1 MAAMPFSPCDP
12 GQPTCDDVTVGI
24 LQHIFGP
31 IIDVLVKGQDP
42 NTVAAASN
50 LLATLFTFFNSGIL
64 VVGSIIV
71 SYVAVM
77 GAVNTANDGEA
88 MGKAW
93 STVWTPVRIVAGG
106 AVLLPST
113 SGYSFIQMLVLMI
126 SLWSI
131 GFANGIYKLGMGM
144 GVLKPDG
151 IVATSYQTGTYFG
164 MRDFGKQYLAA
175 AYCAR
180 AANTIYADAAG
191 NPMVMANSAQ
201 ADKQATTGT
210 RTDYTFFIKDR
221 NAATNLGA
229 GEPICGTVTLTAYA
243 PSGSYSDTSGTQ
255 AALDNMRAALM
266 AQKLQAATGLM
277 QDIDNWVAT
286 MPSDINQPGWDNV
299 QSSQF
304 NSIVKNREDQ
314 VVAAIANQMTANEG
328 SVNTGV
334 TAFVDGMTKE
344 GWAMAGGW
352 YQRVGLL
359 RSKVST
365 ITSESVGNVTT
376 PSLSGLPADARSSLL
391 KSSVTTVAETISKK
405 SELAG
410 NGYDAST
417 SVKPEDMA
425 SMLPKDGTSDINVGS
440 IDSSMS
446 GWAIRFVNDMEHKAV
461 DFAIGSGT
469 NVDAVSRMK
478 MTGDLL
484 SSYQAM
490 LWAAD
495 VSIKTAITATRVVV
509 GAVGGVEIL
518 GNKADFRGVTDPLWD
533 WIMAVPVPILAKL
546 TSYVGYLAFYF
557 GVALPSMPYTLFMIT
572 VVGWVLGVLQTTI
585 AAPLWAIMHMRPSQT
600 FVGSEAQ
607 GYLLLMALFVRPALA
622 VIGLFA
628 AMLVADPIVGYIAK
642 AFFAM
647 KGDVAASTGWVGVLA
662 QFTQFFWWFTAFGG
676 LLFPVLFMIFG
687 LPQVLPDRVLAWLN
701 VGVHDLGATGA
712 GSSAQASL
720 QAGAGRAQAET
731 VQKLAGPGG
740 GQGGP
745 GGGPRRLGGGGGFA
759 GGDGGSPRTA
769 GRGAQPIN
777 ANHQGVAP
785 AVNEMG
791 NPPAAPSG
799 GGQPGG
805 GPRRGV
811 VGSAL
816 AAGARGQ
823 FGTRLAEGMGVA
835 LGRAVTDTGY
845 AVKDAAAEGAG
856 GFAGRLKDNMK
867 DAVVTAGSEGAA
879 AFREGADSRISNF
892 KAGVALRSALQGAPA
907 AAGAAALAMAAA
919 GPAQASEAPTP
930 PVASQQVSQ
939 DAGVASAQGA
949 LDNWRSHRASNGDY
963 GGGGDGLV
971 SASSSGFAG
980 GGDSPTTDPSMPGGV
995 VGAAQAA
1002 AQAGQAPGA
1011 AVLSQGSSTGPVG
1024 YDGGDDAA
1032 LDSSASAQ
1040 VDGGFVGGDAAS
1052 DPVIDDANAALAQS
1066 SVQAPTTDI
1075 DIPQSLDEG

>member
-31 IIDVLVKGQDP
+31 IIDVLVKGADP
-42 NTVAAASN
+42 NTVASASN

-64 VVGSIIV
+64 VVATIIV

-93 STVWTPVRIVAGG
+93 SAVWTPVRIVAGG

-113 SGYSFIQMLVLMI
+113 SGYSFIQMFVLMI

-164 MRDFGKQYLAA
+164 LRDFAKQYLAA

-201 ADKQATTGT
+201 ADKQVTTGT

-221 NAATNLGA
+221 NAATNLGG

-243 PSGSYSDTSGTQ
+243 PSGSYSDTSGAQ
-255 AALDNMRAALM
+255 AALDNVRAALM
-266 AQKLQAATGLM
+266 AHKLQAAVDLM
-277 QDIDNWVAT
+277 KDIDNWVAT
-286 MPSDINQPGWDNV
+286 MPSAINQPGWDKV
-299 QSSQF
+299 LSSEF
-304 NSIVKNREDQ
+304 NSIVKKREDQ
-314 VVAAIANQMTANEG
+314 VVAAIADQMTASEG

-334 TAFVDGMTKE
+334 TAFLDGMTKG

-365 ITSESVGNVTT
+365 ITSESVGNVSA
-376 PSLSGLPADARSSLL
+376 PSLSGLPDDARSSLL

-405 SELAG
+405 AEQAG

-417 SVKPEDMA
+417 SVKPEDLA
-425 SMLPKDGTSDINVGS
+425 SMLPKDGSSDVNVGAL
-440 IDSSMS
+440 DADMS
-446 GWAIRFVNDMEHKAV
+446 TKVTYFMNGLMQKSTDLV
-461 DFAIGSGT
+461 IGSGPG
-469 NVDAVSRMK
+469 VDSISRMK
-478 MTGDLL
+478 LVGDLL

-495 VSIKTAITATRVVV
+495 VGIKTAMTAARVVV
-509 GAVGGVEIL
+509 GGVGGVQVL
-518 GNKADFRGVTDPLWD
+518 GTKADFRGVTDPLWE

-557 GVALPSMPYTLFMIT
+557 GVALPSVPYTLFMIA

-701 VGVHDLGATGA
+701 VGVHDLGAT
-712 GSSAQASL
+712 SASGRAERQL
-720 QAGAGRAQAET
+720 EAGAARAQAET
-731 VQKLAGPGG
+731 VQKLGGQGG

-785 AVNEMG
+785 VVNEMG

-799 GGQPGG
+799 GGVGGG
-805 GPRRGV
+805 GPRRGL
-811 VGSAL
+811 VGTAL

-892 KAGVALRSALQGAPA
+892 KAAVALRSALQGAPA

-919 GPAQASEAPTP
+919 GPAQASEPPMDA
-930 PVASQQVSQ
+930 PVAQTTP
-939 DAGVASAQGA
+939 A
-949 LDNWRSHRASNGDY
+949 
-963 GGGGDGLV
+963 DGLV

-980 GGDSPTTDPSMPGGV
+980 GDDGPTTDPSMPGGV
-995 VGAAQAA
+995 AGAAQAA

-1011 AVLSQGSSTGPVG
+1011 AVLSQGSATGPAG
-1024 YDGGDDAA
+1024 YDGGDDAS
-1032 LDSSASAQ
+1032 LGSTASAQ
-1040 VDGGFVGGDAAS
+1040 GDGGFVGGDAAS
-1052 DPVIDDANAALAQS
+1052 EPVIDDAAAVLAQS
-1066 SVQAPTTDI
+1066 SVQAPTPDI

>member
-31 IIDVLVKGQDP
+31 IIDVLVKGADP
-42 NTVAAASN
+42 NTVASASN
-50 LLATLFTFFNSGIL
+50 LLATLFSFFNSGIL

-164 MRDFGKQYLAA
+164 LRDFGKQYLAA

-201 ADKQATTGT
+201 ADKQVTTGS
-210 RTDYTFFIKDR
+210 RIDYTFFIKDR
-221 NAATNLGA
+221 NAATNLGG

-243 PSGSYSDTSGTQ
+243 PSGTYSDTSGTQ
-255 AALDNMRAALM
+255 AALDGIRANLM

-334 TAFVDGMTKE
+334 TAFVDSMTKE

-405 SELAG
+405 SEQAG

-417 SVKPEDMA
+417 SVKPEDLA
-425 SMLPKDGTSDINVGS
+425 SMLPKDGSSDVNVGAL
-440 IDSSMS
+440 DADMS
-446 GWAIRFVNDMEHKAV
+446 TKVTYFMNGLMQKSTDLV
-461 DFAIGSGT
+461 IGSGPG
-469 NVDAVSRMK
+469 VDSISRMK
-478 MTGDLL
+478 LAGDLL
-484 SSYQAM
+484 ASYQAM

-495 VSIKTAITATRVVV
+495 VGIKTAITATRVVV
-509 GAVGGVEIL
+509 GAIGGVEVL

-533 WIMAVPVPILAKL
+533 WIMAVPVPILAKIA
-546 TSYVGYLAFYF
+546 SYVGVLAFYF
-557 GVALPSMPYTLFMIT
+557 GVLIPSLPYTLFMIT
-572 VVGWVLGVLQTTI
+572 VVGWVLGVVQTII

-628 AMLVADPIVGYIAK
+628 AMLIADPIVDYIAK

-647 KGDVAASTGWVGVLA
+647 RGDVASSTGWVGVLA
-662 QFTQFFWWFTAFGG
+662 QFTQFFWWFTAFGA
-676 LLFPVLFMIFG
+676 LLWPVLFMIFG
-687 LPQVLPDRVLAWLN
+687 LPQMLPDRVLAWLN
-701 VGVHDLGATGA
+701 VGVHDLGSSNASGA
-712 GSSAQASL
+712 MQSKLISGAQ
-720 QAGAGRAQAET
+720 QAQIGNGPSGGGQ
-731 VQKLAGPGG
+731 PGG

-785 AVNEMG
+785 VVNEMG

-799 GGQPGG
+799 GGVGGGQPGD

-811 VGSAL
+811 VGTAL

-919 GPAQASEAPTP
+919 GPAQASAPTMDAS
-930 PVASQQVSQ
+930 VAQS
-939 DAGVASAQGA
+939 ASA
-949 LDNWRSHRASNGDY
+949 
-963 GGGGDGLV
+963 DGLV
-971 SASSSGFAG
+971 SASSSGGFAG
-980 GGDSPTTDPSMPGGV
+980 GDGGTVDTGGGAPSASPD
-995 VGAAQAA
+995 
-1002 AQAGQAPGA
+1002 APGA
-1011 AVLSQGSSTGPVG
+1011 GPVNAGGSVPGVVDMSLGSSADAGASEALLRQ
-1024 YDGGDDAA
+1024 GGG
-1032 LDSSASAQ
+1032 S
-1040 VDGGFVGGDAAS
+1040 DGGFVGGES
-1052 DPVIDDANAALAQS
+1052 TSEPVIDDAAAVLAQS
-1066 SVQAPTTDI
+1066 SVQAPTPDI